1 MSYPRRICGRQSNIL
16 CPLYWNYFLLGF
28 LFWNN
33 VRFQAVPLKIAL
45 MNDSL
50 GFSRGVP
57 LKRNIVNNGFVIK
70 ISSGKWPLTPL
81 TPCIGQRRKTLGSRV
96 ALLPGEFLRVRKV
109 FARITEKPFKL
120 PQYFQNSSHFSRWL
134 PIFLMISKLSW
145 FSRWLPISRI
155 ISKLKLTGGQG
166 GRHTGSREEKG

>member
-1 MSYPRRICGRQSNIL
+1 MSHPHRICGRQLNIL

-28 LFWNN
+28 LFWNS

-57 LKRNIVNNGFVIK
+57 LKRNIVNNGFIIK

-81 TPCIGQRRKTLGSRV
+81 TPCLGTGASKTGKNMGMLWILVDIFGLDGSRNYIFIRSFSW
-96 ALLPGEFLRVRKV
+96 LFSTWEGPGGPLESVPPNL
-109 FARITEKPFKL
+109 
-120 PQYFQNSSHFSRWL
+120 QNDRTRNQGWL
-134 PIFLMISKLSW
+134 ASTSPW
-145 FSRWLPISRI
+145 
-155 ISKLKLTGGQG
+155 
-166 GRHTGSREEKG
+166 